1 LPAIWFSTPGK
12 AVSDFTLT
20 SHGCAASAFLQR
32 VTFQGRI
39 LRQPLVGGGNLFG
52 VGGARQHL
60 ATSLSGNSAIG
71 ATICDS
77 CSAVGGV

>member
-1 LPAIWFSTPGK
+1 
-12 AVSDFTLT
+12 
-20 SHGCAASAFLQR
+20 LQR